1 MGVRVIEPENRDNIP
16 DDAIKQSTASTK
28 RASLRFRLSMILI
41 LAPLLPSLALL
52 AGLYYLFRYYLSD
65 DYMTALTM
73 TAVLAAIIVL
83 IFFITVFI
91 NIFAIK
97 KYVTVP
103 IMGLVERVS
112 KFRSVMASSGVAIN
126 DQSDSEQNGDTT
138 WLDDIMRS
146 VENFR
151 TVEGMTKRI
160 RQLEVEIDKI
170 YYDPLTGLY
179 NRRYLDENIDRIMNS
194 LSRSDGML
202 SILMVDIDHFK
213 DYNDE
218 YGHLQG
224 DTCLKNI
231 AEAILN
237 SIERADDFVVR
248 YGGEE
253 FAIVLPNTDKTGAL
267 HVTNTMIE
275 NIKALELLHENSPV
289 SDKVTVS
296 IGVTNGI
303 VKHTHK
309 AEDFLRRADEM
320 LYKSKQNGRN
330 MYSYCDSK

>member
-1 MGVRVIEPENRDNIP
+1 
-16 DDAIKQSTASTK
+16 
-28 RASLRFRLSMILI
+28 
-41 LAPLLPSLALL
+41 
-52 AGLYYLFRYYLSD
+52 
-65 DYMTALTM
+65 
-73 TAVLAAIIVL
+73 
-83 IFFITVFI
+83 
-91 NIFAIK
+91 
-97 KYVTVP
+97 
-103 IMGLVERVS
+103 
-112 KFRSVMASSGVAIN
+112 
-126 DQSDSEQNGDTT
+126 
-138 WLDDIMRS
+138 
-146 VENFR
+146 
-151 TVEGMTKRI
+151 
-160 RQLEVEIDKI
+160 
-170 YYDPLTGLY
+170 
-179 NRRYLDENIDRIMNS
+179 
-194 LSRSDGML
+194 
-202 SILMVDIDHFK
+202 
-213 DYNDE
+213 
-218 YGHLQG
+218 LQG
-224 DTCLKNI
+224 DACLKNI
-231 AEAILN
+231 AEAILK